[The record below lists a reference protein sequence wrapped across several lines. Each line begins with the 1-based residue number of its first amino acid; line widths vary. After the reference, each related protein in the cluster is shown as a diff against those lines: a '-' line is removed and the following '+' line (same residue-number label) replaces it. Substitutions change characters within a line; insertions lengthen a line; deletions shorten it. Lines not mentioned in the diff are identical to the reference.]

1 MAYTNCEFWQSQ
13 LDEQEKNL
21 AKYKASGKLPEGVLF
36 SPYVTFSSFIADKEK
51 SIAKLKND
59 ININDCANDPS
70 VKKYK
75 RDRCLKLN
83 QSINS
88 YVNQIA
94 SDYNRLLLSSD
105 YDNIKMDSTEKL
117 KGVLEK
123 AKEDFVTLKCASEV
137 EASRQEVVSGI
148 ASGYSSYD
156 KERIDAESKYES
168 KKRIYL
174 GAFISIFAL
183 AMIITFKGS
192 KLKK

>member
-21 AKYKASGKLPEGVLF
+21 AKYKAFGKLPEGVLF
-36 SPYVTFSSFIADKEK
+36 SPYVTYSSFISDKEK

-83 QSINS
+83 QSIKS

-94 SDYNRLLLSSD
+94 SDYNRLLLSND
-105 YDNIKMDSTEKL
+105 DNIKMDSTEKL

-148 ASGYSSYD
+148 VSEYSSYD
-156 KERIDAESKYES
+156 KERIDEESKYES

-174 GAFISIFAL
+174 GAFVLVFGL

-192 KLKK
+192 KLKN

>member
-1 MAYTNCEFWQSQ
+1 MAHKYCEFWQSQ

-36 SPYVTFSSFIADKEK
+36 SPYVTYSSFISDKEK

-83 QSINS
+83 QTIDS
-88 YVNQIA
+88 YVNIIA
-94 SDYNRLLLSSD
+94 SEYNRLLLRSD
-105 YDNIKMDSTEKL
+105 YDYIKTDYIENSKAI
-117 KGVLEK
+117 LEK
-123 AKEDFVTLKCASEV
+123 AKQDFVTLKCASEV

-148 ASGYSSYD
+148 VSEYSSYD
-156 KERIDAESKYES
+156 KERIDEESKYES

-183 AMIITFKGS
+183 AMIITFKDS
-192 KLKK
+192 K